1 MKITLNQLRRIIK
14 EELNASQ
21 EGDYQF
27 VGDVDLFEEGDEEEI
42 SKILKGKNVKPGEV
56 QVKGGSGGA
65 IKLVASDG
73 RTFDLNIQ
81 DIQDAPEGGDK
92 SPQQKTG
99 GKPQQNG
106 QK

>member
-21 EGDYQF
+21 EGNYQF
-27 VGDVDLFEEGDEEEI
+27 VGDVHLLDEDDKEEI
-42 SKILKGKNVKPGEV
+42 SKILKGKKVDPGEV

-65 IKLVASDG
+65 IKLVASNG

-81 DIQDAPEGGDK
+81 NLQDDPEGGNK